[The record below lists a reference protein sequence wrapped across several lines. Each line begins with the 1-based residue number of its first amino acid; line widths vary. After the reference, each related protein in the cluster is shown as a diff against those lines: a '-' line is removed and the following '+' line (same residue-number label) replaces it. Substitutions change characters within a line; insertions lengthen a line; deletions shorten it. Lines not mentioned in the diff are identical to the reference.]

1 MQRLNAYPI
10 YLILRGGQSA
20 FFALVFTINM
30 LYQVETVGLSPLQL
44 VLVGTS
50 LELSVL
56 IFEVPTG
63 IVADLY
69 SRRLSVII
77 GTFVIGLG
85 FLIEGLFPVFEAI
98 IAAQIVWGWGY
109 TFISGA
115 ADAWIA
121 DEIND
126 GTRLTNI
133 LLRSSQTGS
142 ITSLIGIGVSVALAS
157 IFIRL
162 PIIVAGCL
170 FAALGVFLVM
180 FMPENGFKPADR
192 GERQTYQAMLD
203 TLKEAFSLVRG
214 RPLLVIILIT
224 TVFYGM
230 YSEGYDRLWTKH
242 MLDNFTLPSIGD
254 LDMVVWFGIF
264 NVVGMLLSLGATE
277 VLRRRIDHARPER
290 IVRPLFVI
298 MSIIFAGLVVYANAN
313 SFAVLMGAFWTIGTM
328 RSLYGPLWVAWINQH
343 VRSEVRATM
352 LSAAGQIDA
361 FGQIAGGPIWG
372 TIGNLS
378 STRVAI
384 SAASTMLLPVLW
396 LYTRLIRGQ
405 AGRVVDVEAV
415 PTT

>member
-1 MQRLNAYPI
+1 MTRFNAYPI
-10 YLILRGGQSA
+10 YLILRGSQRA

-98 IAAQIVWGWGY
+98 ILSQIVWGLGY

-126 GTRLTNI
+126 DKRLTNI
-133 LLRSSQTGS
+133 LLRASQASSVSALFG
-142 ITSLIGIGVSVALAS
+142 IGISVALAS
-157 IFIRL
+157 VFIRL
-162 PIIVAGCL
+162 PIITAGVMFGL
-170 FAALGVFLVM
+170 LGIFLIL
-180 FMPENGFKPADR
+180 FMPETGFKPVDR
-192 GERQTYQAMLD
+192 GERQTYQAMLN

-214 RPLLVIILIT
+214 RPLLIIILIT

-242 MLDNFTLPSIGD
+242 MLDNFSLPSIGN
-254 LDMVVWFGIF
+254 LDTVVWFGIF
-264 NVVGMLLSLGATE
+264 NVVSMLLSLGATE
-277 VLRRRIDHARPER
+277 VLRRLIDQENPDRV
-290 IVRPLFVI
+290 VRPLFIIV
-298 MSIIFAGLVVYANAN
+298 SIIFAGLLMYANAN
-313 SFAVLMGAFWTIGTM
+313 SFALLMAAYWTIGTM
-328 RSLYGPLWVAWINQH
+328 RSLYYPLWLAWINQH

-372 TIGNLS
+372 TIGNLG
-378 STRVAI
+378 STRLAI

-396 LYTRLIRGQ
+396 LYTRLMRGKVES
-405 AGRVVDVEAV
+405 AVDVEPV
-415 PTT
+415 PTA